1 MNSAE
6 ILAFASNHDIRLS
19 VIGGRLRV
27 DAPPG
32 LLTDDLREEMVA
44 NKAAII
50 SELSVAENLRE
61 SFEERAAIAEH
72 DGGLS
77 RADAEQMVSRIAWR
91 YRCEGGA
98 AGTIIT
104 PCESEAQVIEGL
116 EHFHGAKVIELR
128 RISPCSNQRGSK

>member
-19 VIGGRLRV
+19 VNGGRLRV

-72 DGGLS
+72 DAGLS
-77 RADAEQMVSRIAWR
+77 RTDVEQMARRIAWR
-91 YRCEGGA
+91 YRCEGDT

-104 PCESEAQVIEGL
+104 PCESEAQVIERV
-116 EHFHGAKVIELR
+116 EHLHGAKIIEIK
-128 RISPCSNQRGSK
+128 RILSCSNQRASK